1 MLIDYEFKIETIT
14 IKAPSRAL
22 KAEYTLDLGPTI
34 IFIGGRPWDGSTD
47 HGVKLIDDILR
58 EEEAATTRIK
68 TEDGTVLW
76 ERQ

>member
-1 MLIDYEFKIETIT
+1 MDVFPKYDFLIEKIT

-22 KAEYTLDLGPTI
+22 KAEYTLEIQQPLRWINRRD
-34 IFIGGRPWDGSTD
+34 FI
-47 HGVKLIDDILR
+47 KEIDDILR

-76 ERQ
+76 EK